1 MATPAATPQPGGMAI
16 PLVDLSP
23 LRQSPADAAAV
34 QRLAAEVDRAC
45 RQVGFLYV
53 SGHGVSEEEMQGLL
67 GLACRLFDLP
77 RAAKEGMDAS
87 ESTLARGYNSLE
99 EGKHSCTPEYG
110 GQDVKESFT
119 LGVEQAAGDL
129 HPPSPMHGPNQWPPE
144 ALLPGWRAEAEA
156 AFQRLLGVARL
167 LMRAVA
173 LALQQPE
180 AFFTD
185 KCEDPVAQ
193 LVLFR
198 YPPTGG
204 GSDAA
209 RGCGAHTDCG
219 FLTFVCQDAPGIEVQ
234 LADGSWFAAP
244 SMPGTF
250 LVNLGDLAQRWTG
263 DVYGSTVHRVVN
275 RSATITRHSAVFF
288 CNTNFDA
295 LVETIVPEGSGSG
308 GSLAAGSGAGAGGS
322 GAEGGAS
329 APRHYPPVTA
339 GKYIL
344 EKLGLMWD

>member
-1 MATPAATPQPGGMAI
+1 MASPAASHQPGHMAI
-16 PLVDLSP
+16 PLIDLSP
-23 LRQSPADAAAV
+23 LPQSPPDAEAV

-53 SGHGVSEEEMQGLL
+53 SGHGVSEEEMQGLV
-67 GLACRLFDLP
+67 GLTRRLFDLP
-77 RAAKEGMDAS
+77 QAAKDGLDAS
-87 ESTLARGYNSLE
+87 KSALARGYNSQEL
-99 EGKHSCTPEYG
+99 GKHSCTPEDG
-110 GQDVKESFT
+110 RQDVKESFT
-119 LGVEQAAGDL
+119 LGVERAAGDPR
-129 HPPSPMHGPNQWPPE
+129 PPSPMHGPNQWPPE

-156 AFQRLLGVARL
+156 AFSRLLGVARL
-167 LMRAVA
+167 MMRA
-173 LALQQPE
+173 LALALRQPE

-185 KCEDPVAQ
+185 KCNDPVAQ

-204 GSDAA
+204 GDAE

-244 SMPGTF
+244 SLPGTF

-263 DVYGSTVHRVVN
+263 DVYRSTMHRVVN
-275 RSATITRHSAVFF
+275 RSSSETRHSAVFF
-288 CNTNFDA
+288 CNCNFDA
-295 LVETIVPEGSGSG
+295 LVETIVPAGSG
-308 GSLAAGSGAGAGGS
+308 GGTGGCAGNGSGDDRNTEGGAGG
-322 GAEGGAS
+322 
-329 APRHYPPVTA
+329 PHMYPPVTA